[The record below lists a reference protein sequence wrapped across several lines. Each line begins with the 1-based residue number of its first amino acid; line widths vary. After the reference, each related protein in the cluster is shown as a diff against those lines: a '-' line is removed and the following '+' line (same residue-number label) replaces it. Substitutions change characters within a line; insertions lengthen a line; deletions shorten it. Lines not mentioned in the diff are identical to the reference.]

1 MSLLMKTLWIL
12 ALLTGAVGVQD
23 SDEDPAALKRKILEK
38 VRRKLEE
45 DRAAL
50 LRRVE
55 KIIDEELGKNPQ
67 EPAPKPSQ
75 PPTAEPPEGPEVR
88 DLEKK
93 LKMLEEQRE
102 ALQAELSRLRRKAE
116 DEAVRKEALREG
128 PHDLIEAQALFQ
140 EALAAHEAKDFKKSI
155 RLFKRI
161 FYQFPEEEIGYT
173 SAYNVACGYALWGK
187 KEEALDWLE
196 LAVKKGF
203 DHFDHMRKDPDL
215 DSLRGERR
223 YKKLLIDK

>member
-1 MSLLMKTLWIL
+1 MFRAVAAFWIL
-12 ALLTGAVGVQD
+12 AVPAGIQAQD
-23 SDEDPAALKRKILEK
+23 DDPAELKRKILEK
-38 VRRKLEE
+38 VRQKLAE
-45 DRAAL
+45 DRSAL

-55 KIIDEELGKNPQ
+55 KIIDEELGKDGRAQAVKP
-67 EPAPKPSQ
+67 PAAPPPAAPSDN
-75 PPTAEPPEGPEVR
+75 AEVR
-88 DLEKK
+88 ELEKK
-93 LKMLEEQRE
+93 LKALEEQRE
-102 ALQAELSRLRRKAE
+102 ALQAELSRARRQAE

-128 PHDLIEAQALFQ
+128 PNDLIEAQALFQ

-161 FYQFPEEEIGYT
+161 YYQFPEEEIGYT
-173 SAYNVACGYALWGK
+173 SAYNVACGYALAGK
-187 KEEALDWLE
+187 TEEALDWLE